1 MVLQFK
7 KNMSTI
13 LVQKFGG
20 TSVGDAERI
29 KRVANRIKSYYEKR
43 HQIVVV
49 VSAMGD
55 TTDNLIELAAKLS
68 PAPPKREM
76 DMLLSTG
83 EQISIALLAM
93 ALHEIQVPARSFT
106 GGQVNIVT
114 DGNFSNARIESIDT
128 ERLTSSL
135 EKGYVCIVAG
145 FQGVDHDR
153 NITTLGRGGSDT
165 TAVALAAALKAS
177 ECEIYTDVDGVY
189 TTDPNQ
195 VERARKLSHIS
206 YDEMLELASLG
217 AGVLHSRAVEF
228 AKKYGVI
235 IHVKSSFNYSE
246 GTKVMSEKDMMEKI
260 TVTGVTLKEDDARLT
275 VADIPDKPG
284 IAAEIFQALA
294 EKKIN
299 IDVIVQSSSRG
310 DATTGKGKTNTI
322 SFTLPVNSIK
332 EATATLQNLIQAWGS
347 GSLSSDENIAIV
359 SAVGVGMKSHTGVAA
374 SMFKVLADNSI
385 NIEMI
390 STSEIKI
397 SCVIAKERGKDAL
410 RLVHTVFGL
419 DKAS

>member
-1 MVLQFK
+1 
-7 KNMSTI
+7 MSKI

-20 TSVGDAERI
+20 TSVGDPERI
-29 KRVANRIKSYYEKR
+29 RRVANRIKSYYEKGY
-43 HQIVVV
+43 QLVVV

-55 TTDNLIELAAKLS
+55 TTDELIDLAGKIS
-68 PAPPKREM
+68 KNPPKREM

-93 ALHEIQVPARSFT
+93 ALHEIEVPARSFT

-128 ERLTSSL
+128 RRLISHL
-135 EKGYVCIVAG
+135 EQGHVCIVAG
-145 FQGVDHDR
+145 FQGIDQEQ

-165 TAVALAAALKAS
+165 TAVALAAALKAK

-189 TTDPNQ
+189 TTDPNK
-195 VERARKLSHIS
+195 VEGARKLKQIS

-217 AGVLHSRAVEF
+217 AGVLHSRSVEF
-228 AKKYGVI
+228 AKKYGVV
-235 IHVKSSFNYSE
+235 IHVKSSFNYNE
-246 GTKVMSEKDMMEKI
+246 GTKVVSESEIMEKI
-260 TVTGVTLKEDDARLT
+260 TVTGVTLKTDDARMT

-294 EKKIN
+294 DRKIN
-299 IDVIVQSSSRG
+299 IDVIVQS
-310 DATTGKGKTNTI
+310 TGKDRLNTI
-322 SFTLPVNSIK
+322 SFTLPVASIG
-332 EATATLQNLIQAWGS
+332 EAKKAVEALTEKWGAGTIS
-347 GSLSSDENIAIV
+347 TDENIAIV

-374 SMFKVLADNSI
+374 GMFKALAENNI

-397 SCVIAKERGKDAL
+397 SCVIAKDRGKDAL
-410 RLVHTVFGL
+410 RLIHSVFGL
-419 DKAS
+419 DKET

>member
-1 MVLQFK
+1 
-7 KNMSTI
+7 MSKI

-20 TSVGDAERI
+20 TSVGDPERI
-29 KRVANRIKSYYEKR
+29 RRVANRIKSYHDKGY
-43 HQIVVV
+43 QLVVV

-55 TTDNLIELAAKLS
+55 TTDDLINLAAKIS
-68 PAPPKREM
+68 ANPPKREM

-83 EQISIALLAM
+83 EQISVSLLAM
-93 ALHEIQVPARSFT
+93 ALHEIHVPARSFT
-106 GGQVNIVT
+106 GGQVHIVT

-128 ERLTSSL
+128 KRLTAEL
-135 EKGYVCIVAG
+135 DKGQVCIVAG
-145 FQGVDHDR
+145 FQGIDQNQ

-165 TAVALAAALKAS
+165 TAVALAAALKAK

-189 TTDPNQ
+189 TTDPNK
-195 VERARKLSHIS
+195 VEKARKLDQIS

-217 AGVLHSRAVEF
+217 AGVLHSRSVEF

-246 GTKVMSEKDMMEKI
+246 GTKVVSENQIMEKI
-260 TVTGVTLKEDDARLT
+260 TVTGVTLKSDDARMT

-294 EKKIN
+294 DKKIN
-299 IDVIVQSSSRG
+299 IDVIVQSASRPDSS
-310 DATTGKGKTNTI
+310 TGKDRTNTI
-322 SFTLPVNSIK
+322 AFTLPIASVD
-332 EATATLQNLIQAWGS
+332 EAKDTLQHLITKWGAGDIS
-347 GSLSSDENIAIV
+347 ADANIAIV

-374 SMFKVLADNSI
+374 SMFKTLADNGI

-397 SCVIAKERGKDAL
+397 SCVIAKDRGKDAL
-410 RLVHTVFGL
+410 RLIHTVFGL
-419 DKAS
+419 DKEVI